1 MAENSLTTGQTG
13 VYITASAQTAYRI
26 DSTKLK
32 TLEDV
37 ISVIE
42 HLQARPIYAWERN
55 FNKIEHLLTKL

>member
-1 MAENSLTTGQTG
+1 MTENSITSGQTG
-13 VYITASAQTAYRI
+13 VYITAAPQTLYRI

-42 HLQARPIYAWERN
+42 HLQTRPIYAWERN
-55 FNKIEHLLTKL
+55 FNKIDHLLTKL